1 VRKTRRGTAQAEEF
15 GRRVRATRRDNRVS
29 QEKLGELAGLH
40 RTYVGHLERGEVNPS
55 LYNIIRI
62 ADALGVDPAELIRGL
77 RP

>member
-1 VRKTRRGTAQAEEF
+1 MRKTRRGTAQAEEF

-62 ADALGVDPAELIRGL
+62 ADALGVDPAELVGGL

>member
-1 VRKTRRGTAQAEEF
+1 MRKTRRGTAQAEEF

-55 LYNIIRI
+55 LYNIVRI